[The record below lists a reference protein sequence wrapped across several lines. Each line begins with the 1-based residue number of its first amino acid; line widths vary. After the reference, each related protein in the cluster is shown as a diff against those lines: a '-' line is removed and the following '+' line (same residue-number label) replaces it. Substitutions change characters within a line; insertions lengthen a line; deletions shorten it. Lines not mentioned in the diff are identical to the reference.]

1 MKLKV
6 NIANCCQPI
15 PGDPVVGYIT
25 KGNGVSVHRITC
37 PNMENVDERV
47 IAVHWNDTV
56 SKKYHTSL
64 LIEAENSKNVLLDV
78 ISKTSSGDIIVDS
91 INTLKRTGDTSLIE
105 VTIRVPNLE
114 KLRKFMNDLEG
125 LKHIISVE
133 RLIK

>member
-1 MKLKV
+1 
-6 NIANCCQPI
+6 
-15 PGDPVVGYIT
+15 
-25 KGNGVSVHRITC
+25 
-37 PNMENVDERV
+37 MENVDERV

-105 VTIRVPNLE
+105 VTIRVSNLE
-114 KLRKFMNDLEG
+114 KLRKFMNDLES